1 MKKIMLCLS
10 SDDTTFYVDG
20 LSRKYGP
27 GRVKMEMNK
36 KGWIQRPL
44 SGSIDFMN
52 CLRVDYIS
60 QEDPRELEKWLRIDF
75 KTFTITSNDKKE
87 IL

>member
-1 MKKIMLCLS
+1 MKKTMLDLS

-75 KTFTITSNDKKE
+75 KTFQLIMSNKPE
-87 IL
+87 IC

>member
-1 MKKIMLCLS
+1 MRGTVLDLS

-75 KTFTITSNDKKE
+75 KTFQLIMSNKPE
-87 IL
+87 IC

>member
-1 MKKIMLCLS
+1 MLDLS

-44 SGSIDFMN
+44 SGSVDFMS
-52 CLRVDYIS
+52 CLGVDYIS

-75 KTFTITSNDKKE
+75 KTFQVIMSNNKTK
-87 IL
+87 IF